1 MNILAIGAHPDDIEI
16 GCGGML
22 IKAVRNGHSVYLYN
36 ITQGEKAGDPQQ
48 RAAELRRTARYIGA
62 KGLYIDRFP
71 DTQLSLTS
79 DLINHI
85 ESCVSVCKPDLVIT
99 HPMTDT
105 HHDHRVVAE
114 ASIEAGRN
122 VSNILSYE
130 MPLTKDFDPHIYHD
144 ISETMD
150 AKLELLSLFEGHK
163 IFLESKAVRGLAQYR
178 ALQSKLGSDVSY
190 AESFHVIKIALDGN
204 FALLNN
210 SSGIDPKENLD
221 SRASVALCEC
231 IFV

>member
-22 IKAVRNGHSVYLYN
+22 IKAVRNGHSVYSYN

-71 DTQLSLTS
+71 DTQLSLTN

-85 ESCVSVCKPDLVIT
+85 ESCVSLCKPDLVIT

-105 HHDHRVVAE
+105 
-114 ASIEAGRN
+114 S
-122 VSNILSYE
+122 
-130 MPLTKDFDPHIYHD
+130 
-144 ISETMD
+144 
-150 AKLELLSLFEGHK
+150 
-163 IFLESKAVRGLAQYR
+163 
-178 ALQSKLGSDVSY
+178 
-190 AESFHVIKIALDGN
+190 
-204 FALLNN
+204 
-210 SSGIDPKENLD
+210 
-221 SRASVALCEC
+221 
-231 IFV
+231 